1 MKKLNPISQSTLIED
16 EYREFLRSEF
26 HLSDEALRE
35 TFENQ
40 LDEAK
45 KMIEDENYEVLEEW
59 MKKANTLH
67 EIL

>member
-40 LDEAK
+40 L
-45 KMIEDENYEVLEEW
+45 VRP
-59 MKKANTLH
+59 
-67 EIL
+67 